1 MKYEWMNP
9 HIMSLHPPS
18 DKLTLNL
25 TEFTKIKIDRADDI
39 FWQDFLSIWQFS
51 LSI

>member
-9 HIMSLHPPS
+9 QILSLHLPS

-39 FWQDFLSIWQFS
+39 F
-51 LSI
+51 